1 MESSLTEKMRPF
13 QIMEKIFRKQ
23 ISMKAIIT
31 KVSHGRKKGEFRFKL
46 VGKNGEVIAT
56 SGSETYTQKHNVTEV
71 LGDYFSN
78 FTVVDKTK

>member
-1 MESSLTEKMRPF
+1 MLVSIHRITNTEGF
-13 QIMEKIFRKQ
+13 INAQKQ
-23 ISMKAIIT
+23 NMKAIIT

-71 LGDYFSN
+71 LADYFSN
-78 FTVVDKTK
+78 FTVEDKTK